1 MGFLK
6 RLGSWNTKLSSQ
18 DIQIVDTYLDE
29 SGKFLFYQMSRF
41 DQHHALAVT
50 RAIITE
56 LKESRPSEDY
66 DTLIKAAL
74 LHDVGKVQGD
84 FSFLSRILVGL
95 VKRINPTMRGKL
107 AFTNPN
113 TCWQKV
119 RYGFYVDLIHPLRGA
134 HMAKIFGIEPE
145 IVEMIRHHHDPLLKG
160 QSSELALLQ
169 KADGKN

>member
-6 RLGSWNTKLSSQ
+6 RLRSWNTKLNSQ
-18 DIQIVDTYLDE
+18 DIQIIDTYLDD
-29 SGKFLFYQMSRF
+29 SGKFLFYQMSRV

-50 RAIITE
+50 RDILGQ
-56 LKESRPSEDY
+56 LKDAPGYQDY

-74 LHDVGKVQGD
+74 LHDVGKVRGD
-84 FSFLSRILVGL
+84 FSFLSRVLVGL
-95 VKRINPTMRGKL
+95 VKRISPTLRGKW

-113 TCWQKV
+113 TYWQKV

-145 IVEMIRHHHDPLLKG
+145 IVEMIRHHHDPPLDG
-160 QSSELALLQ
+160 QSSNLALLQ
-169 KADGKN
+169 KADSKN

>member
-6 RLGSWNTKLSSQ
+6 RLGSWNAKLTSQ
-18 DIQIVDTYLDE
+18 DTQLIDTYLDD
-29 SGKFLFYQMSRF
+29 SGKFLFYQMSRV

-50 RAIITE
+50 RAIIEE
-56 LKESRPSEDY
+56 LKNASGSQDY

-84 FSFLSRILVGL
+84 FTFFSRILVGL
-95 VKRINPTMRGKL
+95 VKRISPTMRGKW

-113 TCWQKV
+113 TLWEKV

-134 HMAKIFGIEPE
+134 HMAKVFGIEPA
-145 IVEMIRHHHDPLLKG
+145 IVEMIRHHHDPPLKG
-160 QSSELALLQ
+160 QSSDLALLQ
-169 KADGKN
+169 KADSKN

>member
-6 RLGSWNTKLSSQ
+6 RLGSWNTKLTGQ
-18 DIQIVDTYLDE
+18 DIQIIDTYLDD
-29 SGKFLFYQMSRF
+29 SGKFLFYQMSRL

-56 LKESRPSEDY
+56 LKDSASSEDY

-74 LHDVGKVQGD
+74 LHDVGKVRGD

-95 VKRINPTMRGKL
+95 VKRISPTIRGKL

-113 TCWQKV
+113 TYWEKI

-134 HMAKIFGIEPE
+134 HMAKIFGIEPA
-145 IVEMIRHHHDPLLKG
+145 IVEMIRHHHDPPLKG

-169 KADGKN
+169 KADSKN

>member
-1 MGFLK
+1 VGFIK
-6 RLGSWNTKLSSQ
+6 RLGSWNAKLTPQ
-18 DIQIVDTYLDE
+18 DIQIVDTYLDD

-50 RAIITE
+50 REIISQ
-56 LKESRPSEDY
+56 LRDAPGSKNY

-74 LHDVGKVQGD
+74 LHDIGKVQGD
-84 FSFLSRILVGL
+84 FSFFSRILVGV
-95 VKRINPTMRGKL
+95 VKRISPALRGKW

-113 TCWQKV
+113 TGWQKV

-145 IVEMIRHHHDPLLKG
+145 IVEMIRHHHDPLLKEDT
-160 QSSELALLQ
+160 SDLALLQ